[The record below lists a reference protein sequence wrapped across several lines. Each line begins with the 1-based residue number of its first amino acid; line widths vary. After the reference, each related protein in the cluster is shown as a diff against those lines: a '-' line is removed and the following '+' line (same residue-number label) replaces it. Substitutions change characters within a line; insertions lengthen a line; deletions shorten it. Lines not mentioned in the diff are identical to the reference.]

1 MIQRSKALLLG
12 LLLSA
17 CAVPSEIATFR
28 GGPVAPDR
36 FGLVILRTGEDP
48 PDFTAEEQSEAFAG
62 HFGFME
68 ASAKRQELLLA
79 GPFGQPKDVD
89 DLRGLFVF
97 DASDEEEIAALGA
110 GDPTT
115 RMGVFRQDVMTLDTL
130 DLLRRLPEMLRD
142 RELERA
148 RSRETGPDMVS
159 YTVLFADDGPAA
171 LDALG
176 TSLFADRVVLLGR
189 LGPPRED
196 ELFGI
201 LDVAD
206 PEEVRARLAAAGF
219 DVTGVELAR
228 WYATPVLREFTSP
241 GGDGAAEE
249 PRAQPR

>member
-1 MIQRSKALLLG
+1 MSPRTRALLLG

-17 CAVPSEIATFR
+17 CASGPDGATFR
-28 GGPVAPDR
+28 GRSVAPDR
-36 FGLVILRTGEDP
+36 FGLVVLRTGEDP
-48 PDFTAEEQSEAFAG
+48 PALTAEEQSEAFAG
-62 HFGFME
+62 HFGFIE
-68 ASAKRQELLLA
+68 ASAERGELLVA
-79 GPFGQPKDVD
+79 GPFGQPKDID
-89 DLRGLFVF
+89 DLRGLFLF
-97 DASDEEEIAALGA
+97 DASDEAEIAALGA

-115 RMGVFRQDVMTLDTL
+115 RMGVFQQDAMTLDTL

-142 RELERA
+142 REVERA

-228 WYATPVLREFTSP
+228 WYATPVLREFARP
-241 GGDGAAEE
+241 DAAVADPSST
-249 PRAQPR
+249 PR